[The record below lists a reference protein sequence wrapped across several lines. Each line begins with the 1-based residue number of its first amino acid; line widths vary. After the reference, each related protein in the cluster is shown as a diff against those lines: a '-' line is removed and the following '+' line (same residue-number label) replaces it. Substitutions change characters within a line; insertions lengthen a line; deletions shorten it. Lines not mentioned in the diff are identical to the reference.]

1 MNLYINSQRKL
12 KFLYLDRFDIQVL
25 PSGGWIY
32 TPSQDWRFE
41 VIFPR
46 PKLAMRLSQT
56 ATYARWAYMAGE
68 FGGDKFAVER
78 ANNSQDQL
86 VYRDLRLMFGF
97 EQKYVN
103 GRSLFLELGY
113 VFDRKIEFESKRG
126 EFQPGTT
133 GMFRAGLIY

>member
-1 MNLYINSQRKL
+1 MI
-12 KFLYLDRFDIQVL
+12 LDQIQDER
-25 PSGGWIY
+25 I
-32 TPSQDWRFE
+32 
-41 VIFPR
+41 
-46 PKLAMRLSQT
+46 
-56 ATYARWAYMAGE
+56 
-68 FGGDKFAVER
+68 AVPEI
-78 ANNSQDQL
+78 L

-113 VFDRKIEFESKRG
+113 VFDRKIEFASKRG